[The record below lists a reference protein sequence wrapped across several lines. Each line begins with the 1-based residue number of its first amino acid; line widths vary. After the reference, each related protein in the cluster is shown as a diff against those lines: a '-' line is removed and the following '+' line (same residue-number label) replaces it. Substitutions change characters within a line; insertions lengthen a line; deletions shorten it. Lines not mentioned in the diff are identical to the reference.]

1 MMRRVVPFD
10 PARVLFEDDDLLVV
24 DKPAFVPSQA
34 TEEGAHDDLVARLRA
49 LLVGRGVDPYLGVHQ
64 RLDAGT
70 SGVILFVRRKSANG
84 AIARQFEGR
93 TVGKV
98 YLAAV
103 TLRAKLPEVL
113 RDHLVVKDGT
123 SRVVPK
129 GTRGAQLAVT
139 RARVLERVGDR
150 ALLRLELETG
160 RMHQARAQLAHHG
173 APIAGDPL
181 YGGAP
186 AARLMLHAHEL
197 EVAHPTS
204 GRPTTFRAPAPA
216 DLADWVRR
224 GELGDAVY
232 GDPAALSASL
242 AAALERRY
250 GLATSEETT
259 AFRLVN
265 EAGDALPGVAIDV
278 YGEHAVVQ
286 IYGTDGPLGDEAAR
300 ERLLDAV
307 AALGFAGVYL
317 KVRPKQANVVV
328 DAAARG
334 LTPPEAVRGANA
346 ADPLVIREEGVPL
359 WVRLGD
365 GLSTGLFLDQRRN
378 RRLVRSLA
386 RGARVANLFAY
397 TSAFSVFAA
406 LGGARSTVSVDAS
419 AGVLVRGKENLTL
432 AMPDHDHDA
441 HAFVCEDV
449 FAWMRRQKPGSFD
462 LVVLDPPS
470 YATTKKTRFVADSDY
485 GDLAARAIRMLAPGG
500 RLLACTNHRKI
511 GLPRFRHTLLGAV
524 RAEKRPLAQLKD
536 LPEPV
541 DYPYPIGGACHL
553 KAVLVTLG

>member
-1 MMRRVVPFD
+1 MPLHAAPFD
-10 PARVLFEDDDLLVV
+10 TARVLFEDDDLLVV
-24 DKPAFVPSQA
+24 DKPAFVPSQG
-34 TEEGAHDDLVARLRA
+34 TEEDAHDDLVSRLRA
-49 LLVGRGVDPYLGVHQ
+49 FLRARGADPYLGVHQ

-70 SGVILFVRRKSANG
+70 SGVILFVRRKAANA

-103 TLRAKLPEVL
+103 TLTGKLPEIL
-113 RDHLVVKDGT
+113 REHLVVKDGT

-139 RARVLERVGDR
+139 KTRVLERVGDR

-181 YGGAP
+181 YGGA
-186 AARLMLHAHEL
+186 AAGRLMLHAHEL
-197 EVAHPTS
+197 EVVHPST
-204 GRPTTFRAPAPA
+204 GRPRTFRAPAPA

-224 GELGDAVY
+224 GELGDAIY
-232 GDPAALSASL
+232 GDGAALAAAL
-242 AAALERRY
+242 AGALERRY
-250 GLATSEETT
+250 GLATSADTT

-286 IYGTDGPLGDEAAR
+286 IYGTEGPLGDEAAR

-334 LTPPEAVRGANA
+334 LTPPDAVRGQNA

-365 GLSTGLFLDQRRN
+365 GLSTGLFLDQRKN

-386 RGARVANLFAY
+386 RGARVANLFSY

-432 AMPDHDHDA
+432 AMPDHDPDA
-441 HAFVCEDV
+441 HTFVCDDV
-449 FAWMRRQKPGSFD
+449 FAWMRRQKAGSFD

-485 GDLAARAIRMLAPGG
+485 GDLAARAIHMLAPGG

-541 DYPYPIGGACHL
+541 DYPYPIGGHCHL